1 MSRRTV
7 FEWIRAASSA
17 EMTDGCRAFCLQLIP
32 LVDSKTLKCSLPI
45 YQVSTRVSAKMDTIK
60 KYRRQLKA
68 LGLIDKGQGWELT
81 VNGER
86 LTSGC
91 TDTQGVH
98 TDTGT
103 SEQWT
108 QGHPKVSTQPPPIY
122 YRSTSL
128 STSDMHAERAS
139 DFRIGDL
146 AILRDKHRPD
156 IKDRPVDLEVNVG
169 AWLSEW
175 RHTTGKDFPWT
186 RWAASVLPYLSEGER
201 DELFD
206 ALNATPDTN
215 LNYATAIVS
224 RMCRGASSPG
234 RKRSTGRKVGAVPL
248 VIEGRSEDDDLF
260 LMKISQ

>member
-32 LVDSKTLKCSLPI
+32 LVDSKTLRCSLPI
-45 YQVSTRVSAKMDTIK
+45 YQVSTRVSAKMGTIK

-128 STSDMHAERAS
+128 STFIVES
-139 DFRIGDL
+139 INPL
-146 AILRDKHRPD
+146 ALMLDESHQN
-156 IKDRPVDLEVNVG
+156 LFE
-169 AWLSEW
+169 S
-175 RHTTGKDFPWT
+175 
-186 RWAASVLPYLSEGER
+186 ASVSLLSVLVGGIIFLVLAWTTFFKLDVSVR
-201 DELFD
+201 KKVQVFSA
-206 ALNATPDTN
+206 ALIWLLIMGWVINVVFSLTLWTVHN
-215 LNYATAIVS
+215 LNFWIFFVLILLLRWPFISINDFAP
-224 RMCRGASSPG
+224 GARTVFGKGESKP
-234 RKRSTGRKVGAVPL
+234 R
-248 VIEGRSEDDDLF
+248 
-260 LMKISQ
+260 